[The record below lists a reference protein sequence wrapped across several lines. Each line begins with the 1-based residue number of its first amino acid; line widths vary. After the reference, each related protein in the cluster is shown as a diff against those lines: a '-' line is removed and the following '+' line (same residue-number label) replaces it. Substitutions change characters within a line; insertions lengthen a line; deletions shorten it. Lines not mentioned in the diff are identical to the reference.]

1 MFSLKAV
8 WDNNNT
14 DILVYVRHCGKY
26 CTDYLI

>member
-8 WDNNNT
+8 WDNNI